1 MRLGRPMVVADLLAT
16 FVFALQGGATSGAAG
31 LDVFGILV
39 VALVAALGGG
49 VLRDVLIGDVPP
61 DAFRST
67 VYPVVAFGGGAVATL
82 MFGLVRELPPLLL
95 GSLDA
100 AGLALFAVVGAAKAY
115 DHGMKPL
122 LAALLGTLSGVGGG
136 VVRDLLLGQVPLVLN
151 SQVYAV
157 AALAGAAA
165 TVALLR
171 LRVPRAA
178 ALGGGAVV
186 CLVLRLLALWNS
198 WQLPRLV

>member
-1 MRLGRPMVVADLLAT
+1 M
-16 FVFALQGGATSGAAG
+16 
-31 LDVFGILV
+31 
-39 VALVAALGGG
+39 
-49 VLRDVLIGDVPP
+49 
-61 DAFRST
+61 
-67 VYPVVAFGGGAVATL
+67 
-82 MFGLVRELPPLLL
+82 
-95 GSLDA
+95 
-100 AGLALFAVVGAAKAY
+100 VGAPKPH
-115 DHGMKPL
+115 DHGKNPQ
-122 LAALLGTLSGVGGG
+122 LAALHGTLSGVGGG

-157 AALAGAAA
+157 AALAGAAT

-186 CLVLRLLALWNS
+186 CLVLRLLALWYG